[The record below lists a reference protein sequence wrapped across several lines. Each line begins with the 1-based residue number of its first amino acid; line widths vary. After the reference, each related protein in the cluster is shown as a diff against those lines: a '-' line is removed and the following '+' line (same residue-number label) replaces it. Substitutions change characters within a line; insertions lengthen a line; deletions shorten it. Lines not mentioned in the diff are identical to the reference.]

1 MALPT
6 SGELSIED
14 LKKELRIDLPNGG
27 GPTDFDISESL
38 QLLLARTKPGASNKN
53 FPLTLPDDFWGARR
67 PNDPIDFSG
76 QIAGGAFTRNF
87 TATRATQGAT
97 TLRFK
102 VYLSGNVLRGEI
114 VDKGASILTFGIVP
128 DNRTTVGGITDTHGL
143 EVKIDLLSG
152 SPSVYPSYGVFKV
165 ADATAQEIEV
175 NYPGPYVGSKM
186 VSFRM
191 TVRQQDLPTH
201 TFQAVI
207 SLLAENTFV
216 PETPYDAAA
225 NINKAMWA
233 NITSESDTYTHAI
246 YSFVRRNGAQGD
258 GYYLWRNANGQ
269 NGFDEYHFLGPWKDY
284 DTLQFNIGVNAFNQS
299 GGLGTGTPVGSWAW
313 RNGAVNWQ
321 WQDITTTE
329 KGVHSIG
336 NRRLNSLNITVQVRS
351 KNTGRVF
358 QVATIN
364 VASEVTIASWSMPV
378 VNFPKYIS
386 SKTTENRNVR
396 AGMKMYR
403 DGQSGHIL
411 LVPVIAI
418 GSIAT
423 YSSWTGGSGYLNG
436 NVPIT
441 SRPIPQSRIQINWD
455 TGGSGASGGTGSLLL
470 TTQDYSSA
478 PTWYGIERGVNGWNN
493 ESVLISFT
501 DTWTGAS
508 IWGWHQF
515 IFNQNRNYTPPPP
528 ATPFNAQAANGLSSL
543 KFSRGAHG
551 TDSADA
557 RVCHSIIQ
565 FEGKLAIQ
573 QFSTFG
579 SGSEGNTV
587 IGGAYFESGS
597 VFLREVSSSNNFSVR
612 MQVQSRNSSRGY
624 VQAKGAAYGDD
635 TGWVNVSG
643 TTGKQ
648 AIVWSQVGASAGHRE
663 GQISEIA
670 VLVQIRDNSTGTIVF
685 SKQITATASA
695 RGGTSNDR

>member
-27 GPTDFDISESL
+27 GPTDFDLSESL

-76 QIAGGAFTRNF
+76 QIAGGVFTRNF
-87 TATRATQGAT
+87 TATRVTQGAT

-114 VDKGASILTFGIVP
+114 VDKGTSILTFGIVP

-152 SPSVYPSYGVFKV
+152 SPSVFPSYGVFKV

-207 SLLAENTFV
+207 SLLAENTYV
-216 PETPYDAAA
+216 PETPYGAMA
-225 NINKAMWA
+225 NINRAMLA
-233 NITSESDTYTHAI
+233 YMASESDAYTHAI

-284 DTLQFNIGVNAFNQS
+284 DTMQFNIGVNAFNQS

-364 VASEVTIASWSMPV
+364 VASEVEIASWSMPV

-386 SKTTENRNVR
+386 SKTTENKNVQ
-396 AGMKMYR
+396 AGMKIYR
-403 DGQSGHIL
+403 DASSGHIL
-411 LVPVIAI
+411 LVPKIAR
-418 GSIAT
+418 GTIAT
-423 YSSWTGGSGYLNG
+423 YSNWTGGSRYLSG
-436 NVPIT
+436 NVPLT
-441 SRPIPQSRIQINWD
+441 DRAIPQGRIQINWD
-455 TGGSGASGGTGSLLL
+455 TGGSGASGGKGNLLL

-478 PTWYGIERGVNGWNN
+478 PTWYGIERGVNGQYN
-493 ESVLISFT
+493 ESVWISFT
-501 DTWTGAS
+501 DTWTGAD
-508 IWGWHQF
+508 IWGGHQF
-515 IFNQNRNYTPPPP
+515 IFNQNRNYVPPPP

-543 KFSRGAHG
+543 RFSQGQHGYGSAGAKV
-551 TDSADA
+551 T
-557 RVCHSIIQ
+557 HSIIQ

-573 QFSTFG
+573 QLGTIAYG
-579 SGSEGNTV
+579 PQAQGVVVGN
-587 IGGAYFESGS
+587 YFESGS
-597 VFLREVSSSNNFSVR
+597 AFLREISSSNNFSVR

-648 AIVWSQVGASAGHRE
+648 AIVWSQVVAYANHRE
-663 GQISEIA
+663 RQTSETT

-695 RGGTSNDR
+695 TGGTSNDR